1 MKSIRHKLF
10 ATYAILIILLVMIIG
25 TGFTLFVRALYLDTL
40 QQRMTQEARVIG
52 KLLRPMML
60 EGPAGPRFTDIDRV
74 INDLGKDNETRISLI
89 GPDGLVWGDSA
100 QDRNQMDNHFN
111 RPEVRKA
118 RESGVGTAIRF
129 SDSVNQDMLYVAVFL
144 DDEGQGIGYL
154 RLAQSLT
161 SLNQV
166 IRRIQ
171 YALLAG
177 LLSVLG
183 LALVVS
189 FKLASG
195 LTRPLEQMSEVAERI
210 SSGELTSRIYL
221 HNKGEL
227 GDLANS
233 INHMAESL
241 QEQVKEVM
249 ANRDQLEAILST
261 MVDGVIVFDHDGR
274 AVMVNPMAK
283 KMLGLDDKEWLG
295 RRDLEMVR
303 NTQLHEKILSVSR
316 EKVVLE
322 HEITIIFPEKKVL
335 SVSLVPVAQKE
346 ELTGV
351 LAVLHDITRLR
362 RLEEMRVDFAANVS
376 HEMRTPLTSI
386 RGFAETLL
394 DGAYSEPESALRFA
408 KIIHKEAER
417 LNNLIEDVLKLSK
430 IESDKTS
437 ITLLP
442 VDMQE
447 LTKDVMERLIQRLS
461 GYKLNI
467 HIDAGLPPVS
477 GDYGLLLQAIYNLMD
492 NAIKYTHAGGA
503 IALRAR
509 KVDDYVQI
517 VIKDNGIGIPRD
529 AMERIFERFYRV
541 DTARSRR
548 LGGTGLGLAI
558 VKHIVEAHRGTLKL
572 ESEEGRG
579 TKVIIELP
587 IHAE

>member
-477 GDYGLLLQAIYNLMD
+477 GDYGLLQI
-492 NAIKYTHAGGA
+492 G
-503 IALRAR
+503 RAH
-509 KVDDYVQI
+509 V
-517 VIKDNGIGIPRD
+517 
-529 AMERIFERFYRV
+529 
-541 DTARSRR
+541 
-548 LGGTGLGLAI
+548 
-558 VKHIVEAHRGTLKL
+558 
-572 ESEEGRG
+572 
-579 TKVIIELP
+579 
-587 IHAE
+587 